1 MTSPSGSILVSSARS
16 GTNYFLDVY
25 KECFPSDFVVKE
37 IFRDGGDSL
46 KLIASLLDISTE
58 AVVDKLEANP
68 RAFWMRIEKQCADQ
82 GIRALA
88 KIFYYH
94 QSPEAALW
102 SYFKNHD
109 RVVHL
114 IRRNPFDSF
123 LSLKVA
129 TQTGQWQNRG
139 KEQSAQDVTVTLDPA
154 ELGAFIDRQKGFVE
168 WTRRKFANAIDYREL
183 FYEDIA
189 DSMDSCVAF
198 IRDTFGPLEGPTP
211 TSVGIKRQKTTTND
225 EIVANYAAV
234 QHLDMRIF

>member
-1 MTSPSGSILVSSARS
+1 MNSPSGSILVSSARS

-25 KECFPSDFVVKE
+25 KECYPDDFVVKE

-46 KLIASLLDISTE
+46 KLIEALLGIDRD
-58 AVVDKLEANP
+58 AVLERLEANP
-68 RAFWMRIEKQCADQ
+68 RVFWMRIEKTCAEK

-94 QSPEAALW
+94 QSPDSALW

-114 IRRNPFDSF
+114 IRGNAFDAF

-129 TQTGQWQNRG
+129 TRTGQWQNRG
-139 KEQSAQDVTVTLDPA
+139 KEPSAEAVKVTLDPA
-154 ELGAFIDRQKGFVE
+154 ELSTFIDRQKGYVE
-168 WTRRKFANAIDYREL
+168 WTRRRFASADYREL

-189 DSMDSCVAF
+189 DDLDRCVAF
-198 IRDTFGPLEGPTP
+198 MRETFGAFEGPTP
-211 TSVGIKRQKTTTND
+211 TSVGIKRQKTASNA
-225 EIVANYAAV
+225 EIVENYADV
-234 QHLDMRIF
+234 QHLDVRIF